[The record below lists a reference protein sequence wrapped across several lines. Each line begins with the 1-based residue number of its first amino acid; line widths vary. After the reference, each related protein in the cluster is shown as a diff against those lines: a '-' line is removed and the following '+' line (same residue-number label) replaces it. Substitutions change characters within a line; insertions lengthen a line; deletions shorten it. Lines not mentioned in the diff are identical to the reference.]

1 MLDDPQTI
9 GYILGQMLAA
19 QAMER
24 IADHA
29 VNIAEDVIYI
39 IKGED
44 VRHLD
49 QGDESNSDE
58 PGL

>member
-1 MLDDPQTI
+1 MLDNPQMI

-19 QAMER
+19 QALER

-39 IKGED
+39 VKGED

-49 QGDESNSDE
+49 ETEDANSDE
-58 PGL
+58 HNS